1 MEDYIKYLYNQEIEG
16 LKNIIDQYRKELIWA
31 ENGTHLCAGLPL
43 SERRAIAQALRES
56 IQNNERVIKQYE
68 LQIS

>member
-1 MEDYIKYLYNQEIEG
+1 MQDYIKYLYEQEVNNMKQ
-16 LKNIIDQYRKELIWA
+16 LVAQYKKELIWA
-31 ENGTHLCAGLPL
+31 ETGTHLCAGLPL

-68 LQIS
+68 LQMA